1 MKKILLLPVFLIT
14 LLWSSFLQQGFAQT
28 VIDFNNPPSIGA
40 VKSIPYEG
48 FTFAATIANPSFNI
62 GFDNVG
68 VGGSFALIDGN
79 NDQNGLT
86 RWTITRDGGIEFQFQ
101 KIWIFNRDPGTFNT
115 STSGT
120 IQGFKNGNPVGP
132 AKPILFNGESV
143 FSADPD
149 FFDVDEIRIEAPD
162 IYVAIDD
169 FTYGPVF
176 VPVDSDPAEV
186 TSISLSGAPLS
197 NVSSVAFT
205 VNFSK
210 TALNVSVD
218 DFQLTSTGTAAGTIT
233 SVAGSGTSYTVT
245 VNGITGEGSLRLD
258 LKSGTNIT
266 NERGDDG
273 TAPFTSGQ
281 VHFVSPCLV
290 ETFEGETIGSK
301 TFAAGS
307 NSFTITGNLEVY
319 RGPTL
324 NIGIGG
330 SSNVLKNTGTGS
342 YTITSGSG
350 AILMNSAAFF
360 LSSDPNGATP
370 TGTGTLTLVG
380 KRGGNTVYT
389 ITKNSGFNTSFS
401 TNSGYTIVNF
411 GTEGGVNNATKPID
425 QLEINIGGGFVYLNV
440 DNFQFCTDTEAPSGY
455 TATIDQDLINTANQN
470 SVSFTLAGAEVGS
483 SYNYTFSSSG
493 GGTYVTGSG
502 TVVSSTQQVSGINL
516 TGLPDGTI
524 TLSVTLTD
532 PSSNTG
538 TAATDTSIKLLN
550 NVPIALPPTNTSAFE
565 DAFLDLNGM
574 AVTDPD
580 GDNQLVSFT
589 ITGGILTIGTQN
601 ISFGGNGNGSSSF
614 TASGTLSDI
623 NTALAQAR
631 FRPTSNLFGIDAAT
645 IRFTS
650 NDGFSISEEASTTF
664 DIEAVN
670 DPPLLIIPGFQVTDE
685 DTPLVFS
692 SANSNQIQIEDIDA
706 GTGPMNLEI
715 SATNGTFTLATI
727 QNISFAPGRGD
738 GTDDPRMDF
747 SGTLAAINSAISTL
761 TFTPAANFS
770 GEATLELIISDLGST
785 GLGGTLTDMETI
797 RIVVTAQ
804 NDAPTVQNSI
814 PHQNATEDV
823 EFVFQFDSDV
833 FFDADG
839 DELSY
844 SAQLAGG
851 GTLPTWLTFNPANRT
866 FSGTPANSE
875 VGTITIAVTA
885 DDGNGGTET
894 DTFDITV
901 LNTNDAPT
909 VANPIPDQ
917 FATENS
923 AFNFQFGLNVFNDI
937 DVGDEL
943 SYTAQLAGGGS
954 LPTWLSFDGLN
965 RRFPV
970 TSALAHLAN

>member
-1 MKKILLLPVFLIT
+1 
-14 LLWSSFLQQGFAQT
+14 
-28 VIDFNNPPSIGA
+28 
-40 VKSIPYEG
+40 
-48 FTFAATIANPSFNI
+48 
-62 GFDNVG
+62 
-68 VGGSFALIDGN
+68 
-79 NDQNGLT
+79 
-86 RWTITRDGGIEFQFQ
+86 
-101 KIWIFNRDPGTFNT
+101 
-115 STSGT
+115 
-120 IQGFKNGNPVGP
+120 
-132 AKPILFNGESV
+132 
-143 FSADPD
+143 
-149 FFDVDEIRIEAPD
+149 
-162 IYVAIDD
+162 
-169 FTYGPVF
+169 
-176 VPVDSDPAEV
+176 
-186 TSISLSGAPLS
+186 
-197 NVSSVAFT
+197 
-205 VNFSK
+205 
-210 TALNVSVD
+210 
-218 DFQLTSTGTAAGTIT
+218 
-233 SVAGSGTSYTVT
+233 
-245 VNGITGEGSLRLD
+245 
-258 LKSGTNIT
+258 
-266 NERGDDG
+266 
-273 TAPFTSGQ
+273 
-281 VHFVSPCLV
+281 
-290 ETFEGETIGSK
+290 
-301 TFAAGS
+301 
-307 NSFTITGNLEVY
+307 
-319 RGPTL
+319 
-324 NIGIGG
+324 
-330 SSNVLKNTGTGS
+330 
-342 YTITSGSG
+342 
-350 AILMNSAAFF
+350 
-360 LSSDPNGATP
+360 
-370 TGTGTLTLVG
+370 
-380 KRGGNTVYT
+380 
-389 ITKNSGFNTSFS
+389 
-401 TNSGYTIVNF
+401 
-411 GTEGGVNNATKPID
+411 EGGVNNATKPID

-493 GGTYVTGSG
+493 GGTNVTGSG

-574 AVTDPD
+574 AVSDPD

-614 TASGTLSDI
+614 TASGTLGDI

-650 NDGFSISEEASTTF
+650 NDGFSSSEEASATF

-727 QNISFAPGRGD
+727 QNISFTPGRGD

-804 NDAPTVQNSI
+804 NDAPTDILLDNSTVSENEPVGTTVGI
-814 PHQNATEDV
+814 FSATDPDTGDTFTYTLVPGTGADDNASFSISGNELRTSQD
-823 EFVFQFDSDV
+823 FDFSV
-833 FFDADG
+833 KN
-839 DELSY
+839 SY
-844 SAQLAGG
+844 SIRIRV
-851 GTLPTWLTFNPANRT
+851 TD
-866 FSGTPANSE
+866 SGN
-875 VGTITIAVTA
+875 
-885 DDGNGGTET
+885 
-894 DTFDITV
+894 
-901 LNTNDAPT
+901 
-909 VANPIPDQ
+909 
-917 FATENS
+917 
-923 AFNFQFGLNVFNDI
+923 
-937 DVGDEL
+937 
-943 SYTAQLAGGGS
+943 
-954 LPTWLSFDGLN
+954 
-965 RRFPV
+965 
-970 TSALAHLAN
+970 